1 MRINYLMVVT
11 YILDCVLIGTKPWK
25 YFQLNAPTFNAEAG
39 IFSKLD
45 IDQLIPEKWRL
56 QQNLLDDSAVPKTY
70 PVFVKPEWGQN
81 SSGIIRVDDPQ
92 SLDDVRRRLSTSPV
106 KYLVQQASPELQE
119 YEIFSIQHD
128 QDKQQFAELTIT
140 RVENPTGPYPI
151 NGIYNSDT
159 IYRDITDQFT
169 PDDKQRLW
177 QLMCEI
183 GRFGISRVGLRA
195 DSTENLLAGKFHVIE
210 VNLFVPMP
218 INMLDPRHGFFAL
231 WRFVRRYMMSLA
243 RVTKA
248 RDRTLKEKPVFTRM
262 MLYNRSSPV
271 LNYFRDRV

>member
-1 MRINYLMVVT
+1 MRITYLMVAT
-11 YILDCVLIGTKPWK
+11 YVFDCLLIGTKPWK
-25 YFQLNAPTFNAEAG
+25 YFQLNAPTFSAEAG

-56 QQNLLDDSAVPKTY
+56 QQSLLDDSAVPETY

-92 SLDDVRRRLSTSPV
+92 SLDEMRRRVSTSPI
-106 KYLVQQASPELQE
+106 KYLVQEASPEQQE
-119 YEIFSIQHD
+119 YEIFSIQHH
-128 QDKQQFAELTIT
+128 QDKQQFAELTVT
-140 RVENPTGPYPI
+140 RAENSTGPYPV
-151 NGIYNSDT
+151 NGIYNTDT

-169 PDDKQRLW
+169 ADDKQRLW

-195 DSTENLLAGKFHVIE
+195 DSTENLLAGKFHVFEI
-210 VNLFVPMP
+210 NFYVPMP
-218 INMLDPRHGFFAL
+218 INMLDPGYGFFAL
-231 WRFVRRYMMSLA
+231 WRLVRRYMMSLA
-243 RVTKA
+243 RLTKA
-248 RDRTLKEKPVFTRM
+248 RDKSLEEKSVLTKM

-271 LNYFRDRV
+271 LNYIRDRV

>member
-1 MRINYLMVVT
+1 MRITYLMVAT
-11 YILDCVLIGTKPWK
+11 YIFDCVLIGTKPCK

-45 IDQLIPEKWRL
+45 IDQLIPLKWRL
-56 QQNLLDDSAVPKTY
+56 QQSLLEDSVVPEAY

-81 SSGIIRVDDPQ
+81 SSGIIRVDAPQ
-92 SLDDVRRRLSTSPV
+92 SLDAVRRRVSTAPI
-106 KYLVQQASPELQE
+106 KYLVQQASPEQLE
-119 YEIFSIQHD
+119 YEIFSIQHHL
-128 QDKQQFAELTIT
+128 DKQQFAELTIT
-140 RVENPTGPYPI
+140 RVDNPTGPYPI
-151 NGIYNSDT
+151 NGIYNTDT

-169 PDDKQRLW
+169 ADDKQRLW

-210 VNLFVPMP
+210 INLFVPMP
-218 INMLDPRHGFFAL
+218 INMLDPRYGSFAL

-243 RVTKA
+243 RLTKA
-248 RDRTLKEKPVFTRM
+248 RDKTLKEKPVFTKM
-262 MLYNRSSPV
+262 MLYNRRNAL
-271 LNYFRDRV
+271 LNYFRERI

>member
-1 MRINYLMVVT
+1 MRITYLMVAT
-11 YILDCVLIGTKPWK
+11 YIFDCVLIGTKPCK
-25 YFQLNAPTFNAEAG
+25 YFQLNSATFNAEAG

-45 IDQLIPEKWRL
+45 IDQLIPKKWRL
-56 QQNLLDDSAVPKTY
+56 QQSLLDDSAVPETY

-92 SLDDVRRRLSTSPV
+92 SLDEVRQRLSTSPI
-106 KYLVQQASPELQE
+106 KYLVQQASTEQLE
-119 YEIFSIQHD
+119 YEIFSIQHH
-128 QDKQQFAELTIT
+128 QDKQQFAELSIA
-140 RVENPTGPYPI
+140 RVDNSTGPYPV
-151 NGIYNSDT
+151 NGIYNTDT

-210 VNLFVPMP
+210 INLFVPMP
-218 INMLDPRHGFFAL
+218 INMLDPRYGFFAL

-243 RVTKA
+243 RLTKA
-248 RDRTLKEKPVFTRM
+248 RDKTLKEKRVFTKM

-271 LNYFRDRV
+271 LNYFRDRI